1 MHKKALALNEALG
14 RKQGMARA
22 YGNLGNV
29 YATRG
34 GLADAC
40 SYCNIAL
47 NLYREVGMKR
57 EIAEIESRMRDAG
70 CSGSWFC
77 LTPPSPSQNLH

>member
-1 MHKKALALNEALG
+1 MHKKALALDEALG
-14 RKQGMARA
+14 RKEGMARA
-22 YGNLGNV
+22 YGNLGLV

-40 SYCNIAL
+40 SYWNKAL

-57 EIAEIESRMRDAG
+57 EIAEIESRIRDAG
-70 CSGSWFC
+70 CS
-77 LTPPSPSQNLH
+77 Q